1 MFAPERQPRRTSDV
15 SVPGPR
21 FPWVRLAHGNTP
33 IYFSKEGPNWFVP
46 NPIADDILCKL
57 AAGAPLDG
65 NLPATRLLSR
75 LPEVRKLDY
84 PGRSGL
90 LSLGGI
96 GELWFHLTNRCNMAC
111 GHCLFSSSPVEKPE
125 LSTER
130 VLEISREAHDAG
142 CGLFALTGGEPLVH
156 PGIDSI
162 VAELLGYRRTHV
174 VMLTNG
180 LAVRPFLERLRPDP
194 EFFHLQ
200 ISLDGL
206 GSTHDKLRGKGAFK
220 KLSESL
226 LWLKKIG
233 FPYTIAMCVTAS
245 NAGQM
250 PGIVDFA
257 ADMGAGNVHYMWYF
271 VRGRGAPSG
280 FADIETLFDGLVAA
294 SMRANARG
302 IAVDNIEA
310 MKTQIFAPAGTIHD
324 GGTAGWE
331 SLAVGPDEKLYPSA
345 ALVGIE
351 ALASDMGSGLVDAW
365 QNSPVLAKIRN
376 SSVDGGDS
384 PLRYILG
391 GGDIDHSFMHGGKF
405 LGDDPYMK
413 LYEKTALWLVSQ
425 EAEKQRPSGEPGLLL
440 QMGEILRSCG
450 AHGKVALV
458 HSNCLLATAQNDSLT
473 TIKAFYSD
481 AVADSKIDILN
492 PVCYEAAL
500 IDHIPEKYRFRG
512 YGCGSPIMDAH
523 ILEGET
529 VVDLGCGGGVEC
541 FIASRLTGSNGKVV
555 GIDMLDP
562 MLDLARESRP
572 LVAENLGYDNIT
584 FRKGY
589 LEALPLEDDATDV
602 VISNCVMNL
611 SVDKRKSYA
620 EILRILRPGGRLVIS
635 DVVCD
640 TEPDPAIRNDEVLK
654 GECIAG
660 ALTVSHLVALLEE
673 AGFEAVTL
681 LKRFPYRQ
689 VDGHPF
695 FSLTY
700 SAVKPTA
707 AGQVDVVYR
716 GPLPFLMT
724 QGGILLPKGA
734 IVRLDRGEADR
745 LKDQVF
751 VLDEDGSVAN
761 MQLENT
767 CTCYVAP
774 EETAAPQPVN
784 ISASGPVVAEGA
796 AKQSAGCMVCG
807 RPLIYARDPKERPC
821 AFCGQ
826 VFSANSSCEKGHYVC
841 DRCHTED
848 AVEVIRRIC
857 LKTDET
863 DCVRLFERIR
873 SHPSIAL
880 HGPEYHAMIPGIVLC
895 TYRNLGGGISE
906 KVIETGILRGKDV
919 AGGFCGFMGVCGAA
933 VGVGI
938 AFSLILG
945 ANPVKASERSTVQS
959 VTHAVLS
966 QIAGLKA
973 ARCCQRD
980 GYIALTQAAELSEG
994 LLPVALKA
1002 EHRLVCRQM
1011 HLNKECLGK
1020 ACLLHPLKG
1029 RRV

>member
-1 MFAPERQPRRTSDV
+1 MSDV
-15 SVPGPR
+15 SKPGPH
-21 FPWVRLAHGNTP
+21 FPWVRLSHDKTP
-33 IYFSKEGPNWFVP
+33 IYFSKESPNWFVP
-46 NPIADDILCKL
+46 NQIADEILCKL
-57 AAGAPLDG
+57 AAGAPPDG
-65 NLPATRLLSR
+65 NLHAMRLLSR
-75 LPEVRKLDY
+75 MPEVRKLNY
-84 PGRSGL
+84 TGRSGL
-90 LSLGGI
+90 LWCDRI

-111 GHCLFSSSPVEKPE
+111 GHCLFSSSPVEKSE
-125 LSTER
+125 ISAER
-130 VLEISREAHDAG
+130 VLEISEEAHNAG

-156 PGIDSI
+156 PGIDKI
-162 VAELLGYRRTHV
+162 VAKLLGYDRTHV

-180 LAVRPFLERLRPDP
+180 LAVRPFLERLRPDA

-200 ISLDGL
+200 ISLDGI
-206 GSTHDKLRGKGAFK
+206 GSTHDKLRGNGAFK

-226 LWLKKIG
+226 LWLKNIG

-245 NAGQM
+245 NAHHM

-257 ADMGAGNVHYMWYF
+257 ADMGASNVHYMWYF
-271 VRGRGAPSG
+271 VRGRGKQSG
-280 FADIETLFDGLVAA
+280 FPDIHTIFQGLVE
-294 SMRANARG
+294 SSIRAKKRG
-302 IAVDNIEA
+302 IPVDNIEA

-345 ALVGIE
+345 ALVGIKE
-351 ALASDMGSGLVDAW
+351 LASDMASGLVDGW
-365 QNSPVLAKIRN
+365 HHSPVLSKIRN
-376 SSVDGGDS
+376 STVAHSDS
-384 PLRYILG
+384 PLRFILG
-391 GGDIDHSFMHGGKF
+391 GGDIDHSYLHGGKF

-425 EAEKQRPSGEPGLLL
+425 EAKKQRQHGEPGLFL

-473 TIKAFYSD
+473 TIKEFYSD
-481 AVADSKIDILN
+481 AVADSKNDILN
-492 PVCYEAAL
+492 PVCYEASL

-512 YGCGSPIMDAH
+512 YGCGSPILDAH

-562 MLDLARESRP
+562 MLDLARESCP
-572 LVAENLGYDNIT
+572 QVAGNLGYDNIE

-589 LEALPLEDDATDV
+589 LEALPLEDHFTDV
-602 VISNCVMNL
+602 AISNCVMNL

-620 EILRILRPGGRLVIS
+620 EILRVLRPGGRLVIS

-640 TEPDPAIRNDEVLK
+640 TEPDPAIRNDDVLK

-673 AGFEAVTL
+673 TGFEAVTL
-681 LKRFPYRQ
+681 LKRFAYRQ

-695 FSLTY
+695 YSLTY

-707 AGQVDVVYR
+707 SEQVDVVYR

-724 QGGILLPKGA
+724 QGGILLRKGA
-734 IVRLDRGEADR
+734 VVKLDRDEANR
-745 LKDQVF
+745 LEDQVF
-751 VLDEDGSVAN
+751 VLDEDGTVVN
-761 MQLENT
+761 IELENA
-767 CTCYVAP
+767 CTCYVSP
-774 EETAAPQPVN
+774 EENTAPQPIK
-784 ISASGPVVAEGA
+784 ISAPGPLVTDG
-796 AKQSAGCMVCG
+796 SARKTVGCMVCG
-807 RPLIYARDPKERPC
+807 SPLIYERDPQDRQC
-821 AFCGQ
+821 TFCGM
-826 VFSANSSCEKGHYVC
+826 VFSVNSSCEKGHHVC

-848 AVEVIRRIC
+848 AVEVVRHIC
-857 LKTDET
+857 LKTGET
-863 DCVRLFERIR
+863 DIVRLFERIR

-880 HGPEYHAMIPGIVLC
+880 HGPEYHAIIPGIILSA
-895 TYRNLGGGISE
+895 YSNLGGGISK
-906 KVIETGILRGKDV
+906 KVIDTGILRGKSV
-919 AGGFCGFMGVCGAA
+919 AGGFCGFMGICGAA

-938 AFSLILG
+938 AFSLILD
-945 ANPVKASERSTVQS
+945 ANPIKASARSTVQS
-959 VTHAVLS
+959 VTQAVLS
-966 QIAGLKA
+966 EIAGLKA

-980 GYIALTQAAELSEG
+980 GYIALTKAVELSNSH
-994 LLPVALKA
+994 LHVALKA

-1020 ACLLHPLKG
+1020 ACVLHPVKQ
-1029 RRV
+1029 RRA